1 MELLLDYFDFMAAGD
16 EEITRSATPRF
27 ALEST
32 LIRLATLP
40 KTLPVAELVERL
52 ERLEGKFLGA
62 VKPATSAVQILQAP
76 PLVSSSVAPP
86 PQPSKSGMVNEGDSA
101 SVWQAFVAFV
111 GKEKKFLASHL
122 ESAVA
127 LELPP
132 GPLKIG
138 VGERHHLSFLQDS
151 DNLATLKNWRRD
163 FLPMMSECRLLLWQR
178 MGRVSSPIRTV
189 PAQRALAT
197 NVARWLRKRSAYS
210 ADRFEMC
217 GKKTVD
223 RMNVR
228 RGRSRA
234 GTAGGLRWRV

>member
-1 MELLLDYFDFMAAGD
+1 LLLDYFDFMAAGD

-27 ALEST
+27 ALESA

-40 KTLPVAELVERL
+40 KTLPVAELIERL

-62 VKPATSAVQILQAP
+62 VKPATPMVQIPQVP
-76 PLVSSSVAPP
+76 PLVSSSAAPP
-86 PQPSKSGMVNEGDSA
+86 PQPPKSGMVNEGDSA

-132 GPLKIG
+132 GPLKIA

-151 DNLATLKNWRRD
+151 DNSATLKELAKRFFTD
-163 FLPMMSECRLLLWQR
+163 DVGVQITPMVTDGAGKLADQNGPGAARVGDERSEMVKEALRIF
-178 MGRVSSPIRTV
+178 GGSIR
-189 PAQRALAT
+189 
-197 NVARWLRKRSAYS
+197 
-210 ADRFEMC
+210 
-217 GKKTVD
+217 
-223 RMNVR
+223 NVR
-228 RGRSRA
+228 KENG
-234 GTAGGLRWRV
+234 